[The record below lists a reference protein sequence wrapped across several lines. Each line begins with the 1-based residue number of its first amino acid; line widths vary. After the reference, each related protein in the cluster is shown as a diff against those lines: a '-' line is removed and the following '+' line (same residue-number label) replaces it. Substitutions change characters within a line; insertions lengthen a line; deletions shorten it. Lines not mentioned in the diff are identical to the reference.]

1 MVCQAVLAS
10 LLFAPL
16 FPPAQAQECDTTP
29 LSASMRLER
38 GDDGSYCANFSV
50 GTPAQWFRLVVDT
63 SSGDLWV
70 PEASALRPGWQV
82 NHSFFRPN
90 LSSTYVDLEV
100 GRRGALR
107 VSSASDH
114 PTPPPS
120 RILSQHAVQLP
131 CQRWEDGVTAEASVD
146 DVGVSASLNV
156 SAPFGLATDE
166 DDAFGSAPWDGVV
179 GLALPATGRIAPS
192 EGLLE
197 SLTTQAGFEPVFS
210 LFLEREGS
218 PPLQGR
224 RRRQVRRRGILQ
236 SPSAFM
242 KRIFSP

>member
-1 MVCQAVLAS
+1 MACQAALAL

-16 FPPAQAQECDTTP
+16 FPPALAQECGSTP
-29 LSASMRLER
+29 SSASMRLER
-38 GDDGSYCANFSV
+38 VDDGSYCANFSV

-82 NHSFFRPN
+82 NHSFFQRN

-100 GRRGALR
+100 GRRER
-107 VSSASDH
+107 FVSASDR

-120 RILSQHAVQLP
+120 RIPLQHAVQLP

-146 DVGVSASLNV
+146 DVGISASLNV
-156 SAPFGLATDE
+156 SAPFGLATEE
-166 DDAFGSAPWDGVV
+166 DDAFGSAPWDGVA
-179 GLALPATGRIAPS
+179 GLALPATGRVAPS

-197 SLTTQAGFEPVFS
+197 SLATQAGFEPVFS
-210 LFLEREGS
+210 LFLEREGP

-224 RRRQVRRRGILQ
+224 GRRQVRRRGFPHF
-236 SPSAFM
+236 PSAFM
-242 KRIFSP
+242 KRVFSP